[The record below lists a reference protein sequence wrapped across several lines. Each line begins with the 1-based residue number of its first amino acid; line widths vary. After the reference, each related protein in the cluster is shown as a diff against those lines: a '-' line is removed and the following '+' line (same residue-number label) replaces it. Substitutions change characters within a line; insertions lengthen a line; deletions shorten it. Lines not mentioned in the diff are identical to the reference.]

1 MKKSS
6 LLIVEDE
13 VFLLDVL
20 RELFAPTVD
29 HVYTAVNGEE
39 AIAILNSGKDIDCI
53 LTDINMP
60 KLNGIKFIKKIREMK
75 LLLPVIFLTAYDSE
89 QFMREALNYGAY
101 DFVVKPFVAHKL
113 LEVVNKALVFEMNR
127 RNHFHHIFET
137 DSDNEF
143 TKQYIEMLK
152 NKC

>member
-20 RELFAPTVD
+20 RELFRPTVE

-39 AIAILNSGKDIDCI
+39 ALAILNSGKDIDCV

-60 KLNGIKFIKKIREMK
+60 KLNGIKFIKAIREKK
-75 LLLPVIFLTAYDSE
+75 LFFPVVFLTAYDSE
-89 QFMREALNYGAY
+89 QFMRDALTYGAY
-101 DFVVKPFVAHKL
+101 DFVVKPFVADKL
-113 LEVVNKALVFEMNR
+113 IEVVNSALEFEIKR
-127 RNHFHHIFET
+127 RNHFDNILDVE
-137 DSDNEF
+137 SDNEF

-152 NKC
+152 SKC